1 MDKVPWNRVILE
13 EFISLAILT
22 PEEETLIRT
31 RAAGWSQVR
40 QSFELN
46 VSLATITRMVR
57 KLHKEYMSL
66 VPHSDILPADLDF

>member
-22 PEEETLIRT
+22 PEEEKLVRT
-31 RAAGWSQVR
+31 RAAGWSQTR
-40 QSFELN
+40 QCHALN

-57 KLHKEYMSL
+57 KLKNEYES
-66 VPHSDILPADLDF
+66 VRKYSEILPENLDF